1 MENTMDWMSKS
12 WKEKLCFVGFKCN
25 EWTVD
30 KIFVYICLFEI
41 IFDWLLTE
49 NEQWIKFS
57 MSFRLHKVCINNLC
71 RISHLSIF
79 NWQRKEY

>member
-41 IFDWLLTE
+41 IFDWLLRE
-49 NEQWIKFS
+49 NG
-57 MSFRLHKVCINNLC
+57 
-71 RISHLSIF
+71 
-79 NWQRKEY
+79 

>member
-25 EWTVD
+25 EWIVD

-49 NEQWIKFS
+49 NG
-57 MSFRLHKVCINNLC
+57 
-71 RISHLSIF
+71 
-79 NWQRKEY
+79 